1 MKKENLTISEIQDLV
16 KKVISEK
23 SEPKKELRDAYE
35 KLKKVRK
42 ELKER
47 GKNNSDLKKYKTTM
61 RELADEIEEMEDEE
75 KVEMEEGANDEVI
88 EKNEQSEGYG
98 TFKGLGMN
106 ENRRVI
112 KLKESDLKRVIQRV
126 VKESGKFTS
135 KKKVKP
141 LKEQAAPE
149 DLLEYLIESTKHSS
163 KLVDDMINGIK
174 SNIEEGYDYDND
186 LRDNIYMKKPNGD
199 DYQPLPKHLVVI
211 PRFILDKR
219 FPTLGESYGK
229 YIDDN
234 AQSIIG
240 LLEKMKSEDFMVNRE
255 KAITKLAQMDIHPSW
270 IDRTNLKEAPEK
282 DTYWVI
288 SKADRENLLKMGG
301 EAEVIGKS
309 ATNDFSKYCR

>member
-1 MKKENLTISEIQDLV
+1 MKKENLTISEIKDLV

-23 SEPKKELRDAYE
+23 NDPKKELRDTYE

-47 GKNNSDLKKYKTTM
+47 GKSNADLKKYKSTM
-61 RELADEIEEMEDEE
+61 RELADELEEMEDEE
-75 KVEMEEGANDEVI
+75 KVEMEEGANDEVM

-106 ENRRVI
+106 ENVVR
-112 KLKESDLKRVIQRV
+112 LKESDLKRVIQRV

-135 KKKVKP
+135 KKKVKS
-141 LKEQAAPE
+141 LKEQAAPK
-149 DLLEYLIESTKHSS
+149 DLLEYLIESTNYSS

-174 SNIEEGYDYDND
+174 SNIEEGYDYNND

-219 FPTLGESYGK
+219 FPTLAESYGK

-234 AQSIIG
+234 TQSIID
-240 LLEKMKSEDFMVNRE
+240 LLEDMKAEDFMVNRE
-255 KAITKLAQMDIHPSW
+255 KAQKRAINQIASQIV
-270 IDRTNLKEAPEK
+270 KEAPEK

-301 EAEVIGKS
+301 EAGEIGKS

>member
-47 GKNNSDLKKYKTTM
+47 GKNNADLKKYKTTM

-75 KVEMEEGANDEVI
+75 KVEMEEGTQDEVV

-106 ENRRVI
+106 ENKKVV
-112 KLKESDLKRVIQRV
+112 KLKESDLKRVIHRV
-126 VKESGKFTS
+126 IKES
-135 KKKVKP
+135 KKKS
-141 LKEQAAPE
+141 L
-149 DLLEYLIESTKHSS
+149 T
-163 KLVDDMINGIK
+163 
-174 SNIEEGYDYDND
+174 
-186 LRDNIYMKKPNGD
+186 
-199 DYQPLPKHLVVI
+199 
-211 PRFILDKR
+211 
-219 FPTLGESYGK
+219 
-229 YIDDN
+229 
-234 AQSIIG
+234 
-240 LLEKMKSEDFMVNRE
+240 
-255 KAITKLAQMDIHPSW
+255 
-270 IDRTNLKEAPEK
+270 EAPEK
-282 DTYWVI
+282 DTYWMI

-301 EAEVIGKS
+301 EAGEIGKS